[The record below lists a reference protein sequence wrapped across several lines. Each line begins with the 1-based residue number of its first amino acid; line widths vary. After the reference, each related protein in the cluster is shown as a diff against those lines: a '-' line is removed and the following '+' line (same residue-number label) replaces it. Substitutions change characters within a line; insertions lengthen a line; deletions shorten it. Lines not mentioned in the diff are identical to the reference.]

1 MEIIFTVALPIFAL
15 IFVGFGAG
23 LWRLLS
29 PEGIAGLNAFVYA
42 FALPVMLFDKLSAT
56 PVSRLLDGPFIAGYL
71 LADCAVYAAAYA
83 LARRGLKTPPALAAQ
98 QAMGATYGNT
108 GYMGLPIVQAAAG
121 RAATI
126 PMAVCMT
133 LDLFLLMPLTM
144 VLVSTAEGGRTDWRR
159 ALLSAV
165 GGLFS
170 NPMVVGI
177 VLGVAVSAVGL
188 PLPATVRTF
197 TALLGGAAGPC
208 ALFAIGATL
217 AGQPRNPRVREA
229 PALPEGSLPEV
240 GLMSV
245 FKLVVHPLAMW
256 GVLAGV
262 FSVDPLWVAAAVLA
276 ASLPVAST
284 VYVVAG
290 RYGTYLPQV
299 SSAILVSTA
308 ASVVTVSIVLT
319 LLFGTG

>member
-1 MEIIFTVALPIFAL
+1 
-15 IFVGFGAG
+15 
-23 LWRLLS
+23 
-29 PEGIAGLNAFVYA
+29 
-42 FALPVMLFDKLSAT
+42 
-56 PVSRLLDGPFIAGYL
+56 
-71 LADCAVYAAAYA
+71 
-83 LARRGLKTPPALAAQ
+83 
-98 QAMGATYGNT
+98 
-108 GYMGLPIVQAAAG
+108 
-121 RAATI
+121 
-126 PMAVCMT
+126 MAVCMT

-170 NPMVVGI
+170 NPRVVGI

-208 ALFAIGATL
+208 ALFTIGATL